1 MDVQLQELIDK
12 IKKDGVASA
21 ESSAAAII
29 AEAEKKAAAIVSEA
43 EAKAASIVSNGK
55 NETERMEK
63 ASVDAIRQAGRN
75 LLLSFRDGVNAQLS
89 AIVATQTGAALSADA
104 LKTLVPEAVK
114 AWAANTAAEDISVLL
129 PAKDLTALEASLQSA
144 LKSELA
150 KGLELK
156 ADKSLSAGFR
166 IGSKDGAAYYD
177 FSAEAVADLFS
188 AYLNPRTAAIMKE
201 AAATVG
207 EGSV

>member
-29 AEAEKKAAAIVSEA
+29 ADAEKKAAAIISDA
-43 EAKAASIVSNGK
+43 EAKAANIVATGK
-55 NETERMEK
+55 SETARMEK

-75 LLLSFRDGVNAQLS
+75 LLLSFRDGVNAQLA
-89 AIVATQTGAALSADA
+89 AIVSAQTEGALSADA
-104 LKTLVPEAVK
+104 LKAVVPEAVK
-114 AWAANTAAEDISVLL
+114 AWAANTSAEDISVLL
-129 PAKDLTALEASLQSA
+129 PAKDLAAVEASVQAA
-144 LKSELA
+144 LKAELA

-188 AYLNPRTAAIMKE
+188 A
-201 AAATVG
+201 
-207 EGSV
+207 